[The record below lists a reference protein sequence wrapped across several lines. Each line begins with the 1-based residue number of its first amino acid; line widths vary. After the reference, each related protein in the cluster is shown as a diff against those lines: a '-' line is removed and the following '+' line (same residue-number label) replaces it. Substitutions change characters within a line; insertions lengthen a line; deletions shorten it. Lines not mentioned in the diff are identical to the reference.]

1 MEEFEIV
8 FDPLP
13 PDALSRFATE
23 SLAAYNVAVTGE
35 SSWYP
40 VSFFL
45 KSSGG
50 EWLGAL
56 LGEIWVAGC
65 TSEFSEWA
73 RPRGAGA
80 MALDYSGPR
89 KTMPPNV
96 AASPRHWKHTATR
109 RGRSTRSAA
118 RRFSAP
124 WKITRP
130 VTRNSLCASG
140 WRRLRLRIRGFD
152 YTVAGARRRS
162 AAALKMRAS
171 SGWRPSSWRKSTIS
185 RLRSVHGFVATIVAL
200 RGSPV
205 SNASSPKKSPGP

>member
-1 MEEFEIV
+1 MAGGAARR
-8 FDPLP
+8 DLGW
-13 PDALSRFATE
+13 
-23 SLAAYNVAVTGE
+23 LAARQN
-35 SSWYP
+35 S
-40 VSFFL
+40 L
-45 KSSGG
+45 SGLG
-50 EWLGAL
+50 RAEPGQWHSTTPGRGKLCRRTWLL
-56 LGEIWVAGC
+56 
-65 TSEFSEWA
+65 
-73 RPRGAGA
+73 R
-80 MALDYSGPR
+80 LDIGNTQLP
-89 KTMPPNV
+89 
-96 AASPRHWKHTATR
+96 
-109 RGRSTRSAA
+109 GAA

-162 AAALKMRAS
+162 AAALIMRAS

>member
-56 LGEIWVAGC
+56 LGEIWG
-65 TSEFSEWA
+65 
-73 RPRGAGA
+73 
-80 MALDYSGPR
+80 
-89 KTMPPNV
+89 
-96 AASPRHWKHTATR
+96 
-109 RGRSTRSAA
+109 GRLH
-118 RRFSAP
+118 
-124 WKITRP
+124 
-130 VTRNSLCASG
+130 V
-140 WRRLRLRIRGFD
+140 RI
-152 YTVAGARRRS
+152 
-162 AAALKMRAS
+162 L
-171 SGWRPSSWRKSTIS
+171 
-185 RLRSVHGFVATIVAL
+185 
-200 RGSPV
+200 
-205 SNASSPKKSPGP
+205 